1 MLEPHLIDSCQFSK
15 CLSNKLLDMTSCS
28 HHKIFV
34 ASLNSIDNP
43 AEKKKKIERA
53 KIDFLF
59 AKCSGCCSAPVHC
72 KGLFIEIIQ
81 RIIQA
86 SEFFTFFRAK

>member
-1 MLEPHLIDSCQFSK
+1 MLEPHLINSCQFSK

-43 AEKKKKIERA
+43 AEKKKRLREA
-53 KIDFLF
+53 KLISFLPN
-59 AKCSGCCSAPVHC
+59 AADVVLRQCTVKVY
-72 KGLFIEIIQ
+72 L
-81 RIIQA
+81 
-86 SEFFTFFRAK
+86 